1 MKDGRRKLWISVA
14 ILALLVAVAWG
25 WQLVRVMGYEAPVK
39 NPYALSD
46 WHPQAAAR
54 DWKWIVIHHSASD
67 AGDAATFDQWHR
79 KRGWD
84 ELGYHFVIN
93 NGESQ
98 PDGLVEVG
106 GRWLEQKQGAH
117 AKSADGQYNDRGI
130 GICLVGNFEK
140 HRPTDAQWQSLLKLV
155 SYLQKQ
161 YGIDTANVIGHRNVN
176 PKTACPGQQ
185 LDMDELRRRLSMSE

>member
-14 ILALLVAVAWG
+14 IIAVLVTIAWA
-25 WQLVRVMGYEAPVK
+25 WQLVRVSRYDRPTSTYVTDDWRPKAP
-39 NPYALSD
+39 
-46 WHPQAAAR
+46 AR

-93 NGESQ
+93 NGEGQ

-117 AKSADGQYNDRGI
+117 AKSADGQI
-130 GICLVGNFEK
+130 SLVVTTESTGSSPAEAK
-140 HRPTDAQWQSLLKLV
+140 PWD
-155 SYLQKQ
+155 
-161 YGIDTANVIGHRNVN
+161 GVI
-176 PKTACPGQQ
+176 
-185 LDMDELRRRLSMSE
+185 